1 MNRPARNPRFGEFLQ
16 RIGQSVHG
24 RDQHTKRK
32 DRRNATKA
40 GRQLDVLFGE
50 IGLLLYHHLEPLTQ
64 RFIAADAKAIDE
76 VLDFLAIDKNSGTT
90 EN

>member
-1 MNRPARNPRFGEFLQ
+1 VNTPARNPRFGELLQ

-24 RDQHTKRK
+24 RDEHTKRK

-40 GRQLDVLFGE
+40 GKQLDVLFGE
-50 IGLLLYHHLEPLTQ
+50 IGLYHHLEPLRQ